1 MPQSQLQSTAKN
13 TNCQHAPQLIVIL
26 MIAIMLGVVVVIIM
40 ITVTSS
46 APCEERRL
54 ANQLNSNTDE
64 RLFVM
69 RVIKAND
76 KNENINIT
84 VYLAK
89 NNEGLSN

>member
-1 MPQSQLQSTAKN
+1 MRCHSHSYSPLQRTPTCPPIDSN
-13 TNCQHAPQLIVIL
+13 IDVSI
-26 MIAIMLGVVVVIIM
+26 MIGVVVVTIM

-69 RVIKAND
+69 RVIEAND